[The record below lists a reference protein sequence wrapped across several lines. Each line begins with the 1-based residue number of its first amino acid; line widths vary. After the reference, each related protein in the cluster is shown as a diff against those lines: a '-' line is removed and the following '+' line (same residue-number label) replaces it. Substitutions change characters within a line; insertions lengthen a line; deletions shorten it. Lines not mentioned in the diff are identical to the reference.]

1 LLTLILSSGVCLAD
15 NYVGGIP
22 LTSVQSGTVD
32 GGIYCDSY
40 YGTGTQ
46 AIHDA
51 KTIDKTFT
59 LPANADVEWAMLLT
73 TVYCG
78 HMQNNYQ
85 GTAKVSFNGQTLG
98 TETLNVPFT
107 YITNGGNDGKAYA
120 QVNNHVNRVTSDY
133 MMYYDVTD
141 LVKAGENKA
150 TVKTEP
156 TDDKFDGRVKLITLV
171 VAYNDG
177 SGNKIWYQVNRGHDV
192 DTYYSDEDL
201 EENYVGSTSFNAALP
216 AGASLADADLT
227 LVHMAS
233 EDGTYT
239 FNGKTLASG
248 TPQGTYCGS
257 NTWDVK
263 DSFKSSGAN
272 TLTYDR
278 SGGFYK
284 NAFGILTAEYST
296 SSSDDTTDDTP
307 GNTTDNTSGNTT
319 DNTSGNTTDNTSGN
333 TTDNT
338 SGNTTD
344 NTSGNTTD
352 NTSGNTTDN
361 TAGNTTDNTSGNT
374 TDNTSNTTGETSSA
388 DLGIQAI
395 KVSHNDAT
403 KAWDNLNNTVNV
415 TVINNGPEDAGS
427 FALGL
432 YSEGTIIESKPISGL
447 ANGASETFKFTW
459 KPEEVKN
466 YTLKAVV
473 VPGSTIS
480 DTNATNNELSKVQPV
495 MHNGYA
501 GDNPLETYA
510 HGIVQGDVIYDYG
523 NSTYS
528 NKITSGGTY
537 SVSHSLDL
545 PDGATVK
552 LARLYNFWTWSA
564 TGTTG
569 VTPSMSLQF
578 DGNSLTPEA
587 EYSDQ
592 KGWGSQYDYPT
603 GTWAYNVTGLV
614 SENGTY
620 TTTVTNTNSDSSNY
634 FCVDGIAL
642 LVVYEDPSGKEIE
655 YWINEGCDMV
665 STMSTSGG
673 LTPEEAT
680 VEIPFEEGSINLSN
694 VEGARLWTTVQ
705 SGGHSGI
712 SLEFNEMN
720 ASGVYD
726 STPYS
731 DLDIDEARS
740 VGTYL
745 LSGNNRARIVPPL
758 VTDNSG
764 DYLAPSGAVL
774 VVSYK
779 GEVSAAPALSLSAS
793 PLNLTAGKET
803 NVTYTVT
810 SSGTPVEGALVNLS
824 GCATGSGTTDASGI
838 AVLAVNASCEGT
850 ITATASKEGYT
861 GADLIQQAVSET
873 GTPVTPALF
882 LSASTLDLPAGIE
895 TEVTY
900 IVTSS
905 GTPVEGALVNLSGCA
920 TGSGTTDASGKA
932 VLAVNASCEGTITAT
947 ASKEGYTG
955 ADLTQQAKTAS
966 SSPSGS
972 NSSAEVSLNVT
983 IIPAICLTVSP
994 DSVDFG
1000 TVTPG
1005 TPSQSVSL
1013 TLKNSGGTGIKV
1025 TADVNDQENGPFV
1038 TGLLLDQNIWSSY
1051 SKTIAADSSETSEV
1065 QLDLPLNY
1073 SSSGQ
1078 FQGSL
1083 IFWAEAA

>member
-1 LLTLILSSGVCLAD
+1 
-15 NYVGGIP
+15 
-22 LTSVQSGTVD
+22 
-32 GGIYCDSY
+32 
-40 YGTGTQ
+40 
-46 AIHDA
+46 
-51 KTIDKTFT
+51 
-59 LPANADVEWAMLLT
+59 
-73 TVYCG
+73 
-78 HMQNNYQ
+78 
-85 GTAKVSFNGQTLG
+85 
-98 TETLNVPFT
+98 
-107 YITNGGNDGKAYA
+107 
-120 QVNNHVNRVTSDY
+120 
-133 MMYYDVTD
+133 
-141 LVKAGENKA
+141 
-150 TVKTEP
+150 
-156 TDDKFDGRVKLITLV
+156 
-171 VAYNDG
+171 
-177 SGNKIWYQVNRGHDV
+177 
-192 DTYYSDEDL
+192 
-201 EENYVGSTSFNAALP
+201 
-216 AGASLADADLT
+216 
-227 LVHMAS
+227 
-233 EDGTYT
+233 
-239 FNGKTLASG
+239 
-248 TPQGTYCGS
+248 
-257 NTWDVK
+257 
-263 DSFKSSGAN
+263 
-272 TLTYDR
+272 
-278 SGGFYK
+278 
-284 NAFGILTAEYST
+284 
-296 SSSDDTTDDTP
+296 
-307 GNTTDNTSGNTT
+307 
-319 DNTSGNTTDNTSGN
+319 
-333 TTDNT
+333 
-338 SGNTTD
+338 
-344 NTSGNTTD
+344 
-352 NTSGNTTDN
+352 
-361 TAGNTTDNTSGNT
+361 
-374 TDNTSNTTGETSSA
+374 
-388 DLGIQAI
+388 
-395 KVSHNDAT
+395 
-403 KAWDNLNNTVNV
+403 
-415 TVINNGPEDAGS
+415 
-427 FALGL
+427 
-432 YSEGTIIESKPISGL
+432 
-447 ANGASETFKFTW
+447 
-459 KPEEVKN
+459 
-466 YTLKAVV
+466 
-473 VPGSTIS
+473 
-480 DTNATNNELSKVQPV
+480 
-495 MHNGYA
+495 
-501 GDNPLETYA
+501 
-510 HGIVQGDVIYDYG
+510 
-523 NSTYS
+523 
-528 NKITSGGTY
+528 
-537 SVSHSLDL
+537 
-545 PDGATVK
+545 
-552 LARLYNFWTWSA
+552 
-564 TGTTG
+564 
-569 VTPSMSLQF
+569 MSLQF

-620 TTTVTNTNSDSSNY
+620 TTTVTNTNSDSGNY

-861 GADLIQQAVSET
+861 GADL
-873 GTPVTPALF
+873 
-882 LSASTLDLPAGIE
+882 
-895 TEVTY
+895 
-900 IVTSS
+900 
-905 GTPVEGALVNLSGCA
+905 
-920 TGSGTTDASGKA
+920 
-932 VLAVNASCEGTITAT
+932 
-947 ASKEGYTG
+947 
-955 ADLTQQAKTAS
+955 TQQAKTAS

-1005 TPSQSVSL
+1005 TPSQSVTL

>member
-1 LLTLILSSGVCLAD
+1 
-15 NYVGGIP
+15 
-22 LTSVQSGTVD
+22 
-32 GGIYCDSY
+32 
-40 YGTGTQ
+40 
-46 AIHDA
+46 
-51 KTIDKTFT
+51 
-59 LPANADVEWAMLLT
+59 
-73 TVYCG
+73 
-78 HMQNNYQ
+78 
-85 GTAKVSFNGQTLG
+85 
-98 TETLNVPFT
+98 
-107 YITNGGNDGKAYA
+107 
-120 QVNNHVNRVTSDY
+120 
-133 MMYYDVTD
+133 
-141 LVKAGENKA
+141 
-150 TVKTEP
+150 
-156 TDDKFDGRVKLITLV
+156 
-171 VAYNDG
+171 
-177 SGNKIWYQVNRGHDV
+177 
-192 DTYYSDEDL
+192 
-201 EENYVGSTSFNAALP
+201 
-216 AGASLADADLT
+216 
-227 LVHMAS
+227 VHMAS

-272 TLTYDR
+272 TLIYDR

-284 NAFGILTAEYST
+284 NALGILTAEYST
-296 SSSDDTTDDTP
+296 ASSDDTTDDTP
-307 GNTTDNTSGNTT
+307 GNTTDNTSGNTTDKTSGNTT

-344 NTSGNTTD
+344 NTS
-352 NTSGNTTDN
+352 
-361 TAGNTTDNTSGNT
+361 
-374 TDNTSNTTGETSSA
+374 NTTGETTSA

-480 DTNATNNELSKVQPV
+480 DTNATNNELSKVQAV

-528 NKITSGGTY
+528 NKITSGGKY

-620 TTTVTNTNSDSSNY
+620 TTTVTNTNSDSGNY

-824 GCATGSGTTDASGI
+824 GCATGSGTTDASG
-838 AVLAVNASCEGT
+838 
-850 ITATASKEGYT
+850 
-861 GADLIQQAVSET
+861 
-873 GTPVTPALF
+873 
-882 LSASTLDLPAGIE
+882 
-895 TEVTY
+895 
-900 IVTSS
+900 
-905 GTPVEGALVNLSGCA
+905 
-920 TGSGTTDASGKA
+920 KA

-1005 TPSQSVSL
+1005 NPSQSVPL

-1025 TADVNDQENGPFV
+1025 TADVNDQEKGPFV

>member
-319 DNTSGNTTDNTSGN
+319 DK
-333 TTDNT
+333 
-338 SGNTTD
+338 
-344 NTSGNTTD
+344 
-352 NTSGNTTDN
+352 
-361 TAGNTTDNTSGNT
+361 TSGNT
-374 TDNTSNTTGETSSA
+374 TDNTSNTTGETTSA

-480 DTNATNNELSKVQPV
+480 DTNATNNELSKVQAV

-528 NKITSGGTY
+528 NKITSGGKY

-620 TTTVTNTNSDSSNY
+620 TTTVTNTNSDSGNY

-824 GCATGSGTTDASGI
+824 GCATGSGTTDASG
-838 AVLAVNASCEGT
+838 
-850 ITATASKEGYT
+850 
-861 GADLIQQAVSET
+861 
-873 GTPVTPALF
+873 
-882 LSASTLDLPAGIE
+882 
-895 TEVTY
+895 
-900 IVTSS
+900 
-905 GTPVEGALVNLSGCA
+905 
-920 TGSGTTDASGKA
+920 KA

-1005 TPSQSVSL
+1005 TPSPSVPL

-1025 TADVNDQENGPFV
+1025 TADVNDQEKGPFV